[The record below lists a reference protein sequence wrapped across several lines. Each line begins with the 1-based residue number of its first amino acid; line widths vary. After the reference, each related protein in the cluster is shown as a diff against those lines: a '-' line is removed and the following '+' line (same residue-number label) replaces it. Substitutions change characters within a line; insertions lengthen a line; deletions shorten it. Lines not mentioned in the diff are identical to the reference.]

1 MKKDQRTTGANA
13 ILRAAEISDEAVER
27 LVKVM
32 DEVLGPKPV
41 LNGTDGEKRE
51 AEKIRGLEH
60 PVE

>member
-1 MKKDQRTTGANA
+1 M
-13 ILRAAEISDEAVER
+13 RAVEISDEAVDR

-41 LNGTDGEKRE
+41 LNGTDGEERE